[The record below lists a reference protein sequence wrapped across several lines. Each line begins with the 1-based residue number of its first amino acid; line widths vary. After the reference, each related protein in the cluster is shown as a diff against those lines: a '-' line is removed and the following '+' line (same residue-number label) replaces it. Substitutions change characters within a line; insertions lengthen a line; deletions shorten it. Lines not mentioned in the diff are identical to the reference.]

1 MVHNQ
6 GGGFMAT
13 SINTDYFN
21 DKHNWF
27 EIERQIRNIA
37 EAGFT
42 HVQWIHD
49 WYGEYLYSPSEMIQ
63 ARDILRDYNLTAHT
77 LHGSEGGERGFYDQG
92 RWIPTPQ
99 IRCTTIRKDYTSTN
113 RYLRLAG
120 VDLIKN
126 RIDLCNHIGADTLV
140 LHLQLPYGT
149 FKKNPQD
156 KADYYAAVYR
166 SFDELEEYAKASGV
180 RIAQENLFFTPNE
193 EEDEKFDRLFNRYPE
208 DYMGLCYDSGHATL
222 SCLDNYYYYLEKYNN
237 RLLVVHLQDT
247 DSVEESTLDRLRSVF
262 DRALTEGAAAV
273 PPEWMGKMDSLVGL
287 DCHRPPFTGVV
298 DWERVARGIAK
309 APLLHLPADFEV
321 VYRGAGGAEEAAWL
335 RDVHEKSEKFHK
347 MVYQYQA

>member
-1 MVHNQ
+1 MH
-6 GGGFMAT
+6 T
-13 SINTDYFN
+13 SINTDYLN
-21 DKHNWF
+21 DKHDWF

-49 WYGEYLYSPSEMIQ
+49 WYGEYLYSPSEMLQ
-63 ARDILRDYNLTAHT
+63 ARDVLREYNLTAHT

-92 RWIPTPQ
+92 RWIPMPQ

-126 RIDLCNHIGADTLV
+126 RIDLCSRIGADTLV
-140 LHLQLPYGT
+140 LHMQLPYGM
-149 FKKNPQD
+149 FRENPRD

-193 EEDEKFDRLFNRYPE
+193 EEDEKFDRLFNRYPD

-222 SCLDNYYYYLEKYNN
+222 SCLDNYYYYLEKYKD
-237 RLLVVHLQDT
+237 RLFAVHLQDT
-247 DSVEESTLDRLRSVF
+247 DSIDAALLERIRSVLDRAR
-262 DRALTEGAAAV
+262 TEGVGAV
-273 PPEWMGKMDSLVGL
+273 PPEWMGSMDSLLGL
-287 DCHRPPFTGVV
+287 DSHRTPFTGVV
-298 DWERVARGIAK
+298 DWDRVARGVAE
-309 APLLHLPADFEV
+309 APLLHLPADFEI
-321 VYRGAGGAEEAAWL
+321 VYRGPAGAEESAWL
-335 RDVHEKSEKFHK
+335 KDAREKSEKFHG
-347 MVYQYQA
+347 MVLAQRAQ